1 MKKIVLT
8 TVTLMIGMV
17 YSNAQNV
24 NIPDV
29 SFKAYLVGNTA
40 INTNADSEIQ
50 VSEAEAFTGAI
61 NCDYINI
68 YDLTGIEAFTQ
79 LTTLQIPNNYLTEI
93 DLSSNTG
100 LLALFCA
107 GNLLTSL
114 DLSNNTSLT
123 YLSCHVN
130 QLTSLNLKNG
140 NNTNMTHLECR
151 MNANLLCIEVDD
163 ASYSTMNWTSGNY
176 LVDDNQYFSENCS
189 LSGLTEEK
197 IGLNLLI
204 YPNPASSDLTIET
217 KTLIENIE
225 IFDINGSLVQNETTN
240 NFSVASLTNGVYF
253 IHVKT
258 NEGVSMKRFIKE

>member
-1 MKKIVLT
+1 MKKILLT
-8 TVTLMIGMV
+8 AATLMMGVV

-29 SFKAYLVGNTA
+29 SFKTYLVGNTA

-61 NCDYINI
+61 SCDYINI

-93 DLSSNTG
+93 DLSSNIG
-100 LLALFCA
+100 LTALFCA

-114 DLSNNTSLT
+114 DLSQNTSLQ

-151 MNANLLCIEVDD
+151 LNPNLLCIEVDD
-163 ASYSTMNWTSGNY
+163 ASYCTTNWTSGNY

-189 LSGLTEEK
+189 ISGVSEEK
-197 IGLNLLI
+197 TGLNFSI
-204 YPNPASSDLTIET
+204 YPNPSSSMLTINT
-217 KTLIENIE
+217 DATIESIQ
-225 IFDINGSLVQNETTN
+225 IVDLNGSLIQHVNSHE
-240 NFSVASLTNGVYF
+240 FSIEDLTNGMYILMVTTDKETATIRF
-253 IHVKT
+253 VK
-258 NEGVSMKRFIKE
+258 N